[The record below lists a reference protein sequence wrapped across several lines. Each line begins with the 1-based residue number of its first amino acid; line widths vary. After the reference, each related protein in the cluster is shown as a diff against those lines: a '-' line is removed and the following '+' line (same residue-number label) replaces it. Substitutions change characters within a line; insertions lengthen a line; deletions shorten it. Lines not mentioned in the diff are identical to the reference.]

1 MSSVN
6 NFKEIPNLQTHT
18 NSASSL
24 TNALNSDATDE
35 NKYSNGCNANG
46 ECNTHTKAIVATTNS
61 TEQTANKT
69 AQPHKETENN
79 LERSVSVTACDANK
93 SGGAIKATTTT
104 MTSVSH
110 IHNNKTAPHCNESLA
125 VLSATTTSE
134 ATAATAVA
142 SATATTTPTPIS
154 DFYQNATILITGG
167 TGFVGKVLTQK
178 LLRAFELR
186 RIYMLIR
193 CKDNMCVEERLENF
207 FKESI
212 FDTIRSEQPELF
224 QKVHAVRVDYSAIDL
239 GISADDREIL
249 CDEVEIIF
257 NVVASVKFNEK
268 LSDAI
273 DINVLGTKKILDLSM
288 EMKKLKS
295 LVHISTLYCNCN
307 RKYIKERVYE
317 NDIGY
322 EKIMQ
327 IFRIFDDETLEKFRH
342 CLIGDMPNTYT
353 MTKKCAENLVN
364 HRAFYMPA
372 GIFRPPIVMS
382 TYKDPFPGWTDN
394 LYGPSGLC
402 TWSAR
407 GLVRCIYGRANC
419 KANMVP
425 ADYCVN
431 AMIASAWDIA
441 RRFLLRKSDTQ
452 SKEELPVYNYIFDR
466 NNLTWGQ
473 YMRMSREGFHEPF
486 DKALWCFSYVIIPS
500 KPLHYAVAFFLH
512 NIPAYMLDFIAMLT
526 GRKRIY
532 IKAYRKI
539 SRVIYMMSWFGLK
552 DWRFAHNNI
561 DELDAMVC
569 KTQERNLLQ
578 FNMAT
583 INWREYFRS
592 YLSGIRR
599 YFFKDNDNKLQKRRA
614 FYRRLQILH
623 QLLKS
628 TFGLALIACLMK
640 MYFKTF
646 KIIPKIAL

>member
-1 MSSVN
+1 MPLASLFSESPEPKSQTGSATSLINSINGDCSGENRQEMGGVGAN
-6 NFKEIPNLQTHT
+6 EINIVPDCTIT
-18 NSASSL
+18 TINSI
-24 TNALNSDATDE
+24 D
-35 NKYSNGCNANG
+35 
-46 ECNTHTKAIVATTNS
+46 
-61 TEQTANKT
+61 QTANKT
-69 AQPHKETENN
+69 ASTNKAVENN
-79 LERSVSVTACDANK
+79 YQSNASTTSVSTK
-93 SGGAIKATTTT
+93 YTTTT
-104 MTSVSH
+104 TTKTMNSV
-110 IHNNKTAPHCNESLA
+110 HNTFSSSSSNCNEPA
-125 VLSATTTSE
+125 E
-134 ATAATAVA
+134 IG
-142 SATATTTPTPIS
+142 ATTTPTPTPTPIT
-154 DFYQNATILITGG
+154 DFYRNATILITGG

-186 RIYMLIR
+186 KIYMLIR
-193 CKDNMCVEERLENF
+193 CKDNMSVEQRLENF
-207 FKESI
+207 FSESI
-212 FDTIRSEQPELF
+212 FDTIRAEQPDLF
-224 QKVHAVRVDYSAIDL
+224 RKVHPVRVDYGAIDL
-239 GISADDREIL
+239 GIISEDREIL
-249 CDEVEIIF
+249 CEEVEIVF

-288 EMKKLKS
+288 EMKNLKS

-307 RKYIKERVYE
+307 RKFIKERVYE

-327 IFRIFDDETLEKFRH
+327 IYRIFDDETLEKFRH

-364 HRAFYMPA
+364 HRAFYLPA

-441 RRFLLRKSDTQ
+441 RRFLLRQSDAE

-486 DKALWCFSYVIIPS
+486 DKALW
-500 KPLHYAVAFFLH
+500 
-512 NIPAYMLDFIAMLT
+512 
-526 GRKRIY
+526 
-532 IKAYRKI
+532 
-539 SRVIYMMSWFGLK
+539 
-552 DWRFAHNNI
+552 
-561 DELDAMVC
+561 
-569 KTQERNLLQ
+569 
-578 FNMAT
+578 
-583 INWREYFRS
+583 
-592 YLSGIRR
+592 
-599 YFFKDNDNKLQKRRA
+599 
-614 FYRRLQILH
+614 
-623 QLLKS
+623 
-628 TFGLALIACLMK
+628 
-640 MYFKTF
+640 
-646 KIIPKIAL
+646 

>member
-1 MSSVN
+1 MYSVN
-6 NFKEIPNLQTHT
+6 NVKEIPDSKTHI
-18 NSASSL
+18 NSATSL
-24 TNALNSDATDE
+24 TDSLNGFVTDE
-35 NKYSNGCNANG
+35 NNSNGCVANSAF
-46 ECNTHTKAIVATTNS
+46 NTKTTAIAIINS
-61 TEQTANKT
+61 AEQTANKT
-69 AQPHKETENN
+69 AHPHKETENN
-79 LERSVSVTACDANK
+79 LESSVAATSCESNK
-93 SGGAIKATTTT
+93 SAGAIKPTTITNICHT
-104 MTSVSH
+104 
-110 IHNNKTAPHCNESLA
+110 HNNNTTPHCSESLA
-125 VLSATTTSE
+125 TLSATTPSE
-134 ATAATAVA
+134 AAATAIATTAEA
-142 SATATTTPTPIS
+142 SATATPTPTPIS
-154 DFYQNATILITGG
+154 DFYQNATVLITGG

-212 FDTIRSEQPELF
+212 FDTIRTEQPELF
-224 QKVHAVRVDYSAIDL
+224 RKVHAVRVDYSAIDL
-239 GISADDREIL
+239 GIAAEDREIL

-512 NIPAYMLDFIAMLT
+512 NIPAYILDFIALVT

-561 DELDAMVC
+561 DELDAMLC

-623 QLLKS
+623 QLLKT
-628 TFGLALIACLMK
+628 TFGLALIACLLK
-640 MYFKTF
+640 MYFKIF
-646 KIIPKIAL
+646 KIIPKIAF

>member
-1 MSSVN
+1 MCSVS
-6 NFKEIPNLQTHT
+6 NFKELLDLETHINSATSLTDSHNSLAIDANTHT
-18 NSASSL
+18 NGCIANSEFNTKTSAI
-24 TNALNSDATDE
+24 T
-35 NKYSNGCNANG
+35 
-46 ECNTHTKAIVATTNS
+46 TTNS
-61 TEQTANKT
+61 TEQTTNKT
-69 AQPHKETENN
+69 THPHKETENN
-79 LERSVSVTACDANK
+79 LESSVAATSCDANK
-93 SGGAIKATTTT
+93 SAATIKTTT
-104 MTSVSH
+104 MTSMCH
-110 IHNNKTAPHCNESLA
+110 THNNSQPIPHCSESLA
-125 VLSATTTSE
+125 ALSATTPSE
-134 ATAATAVA
+134 ATATATTAEA
-142 SATATTTPTPIS
+142 SATLTPTPIS
-154 DFYQNATILITGG
+154 DFYQNATVLITGG

-186 RIYMLIR
+186 RVYMLIR
-193 CKDNMCVEERLENF
+193 CKDNMCVEKRLENF

-212 FDTIRSEQPELF
+212 FDTIRNEQPELF
-224 QKVHAVRVDYSAIDL
+224 RKVHAVCVDYSAIDL
-239 GISADDREIL
+239 GISAEDREIL

-402 TWSAR
+402 TWTAR

-512 NIPAYMLDFIAMLT
+512 NIPAYILDFIALVT

-561 DELDAMVC
+561 DELDAMLC

-578 FNMAT
+578 FNTAT
-583 INWREYFRS
+583 INWKEYFRS

-614 FYRRLQILH
+614 FYRRLQVLH

-628 TFGLALIACLMK
+628 AFGLALIACLLK
-640 MYFKTF
+640 MYFKIF
-646 KIIPKIAL
+646 KIIPKIAV

>member
-1 MSSVN
+1 MCSLEDINENPVR
-6 NFKEIPNLQTHT
+6 KLHT
-18 NSASSL
+18 NSAASIIESINGDCAGGYGQESAYNDVNEINTP
-24 TNALNSDATDE
+24 TNTIVTANSID
-35 NKYSNGCNANG
+35 
-46 ECNTHTKAIVATTNS
+46 
-61 TEQTANKT
+61 QTANKT
-69 AQPHKETENN
+69 TSAHKDTMNN
-79 LERSVSVTACDANK
+79 YDSNASTTGGVT
-93 SGGAIKATTTT
+93 KATTTPT
-104 MTSVSH
+104 AINPTS
-110 IHNNKTAPHCNESLA
+110 NNSFSTSTQHCNEPIA
-125 VLSATTTSE
+125 VSTTSIAAGTMATI
-134 ATAATAVA
+134 ATANTTAN
-142 SATATTTPTPIS
+142 TTPIS
-154 DFYQNATILITGG
+154 DFYRNATILITGG

-178 LLRAFELR
+178 LLRAFEVR
-186 RIYMLIR
+186 KIYTLIR
-193 CKDNMCVEERLENF
+193 CKDNMSVEQRLENF

-212 FDTIRSEQPELF
+212 FDSVRAEQPGLF
-224 QKVHAVRVDYSAIDL
+224 RKVHAMRVDYSTVDL
-239 GISADDREIL
+239 GISPEDREIL
-249 CDEVEIIF
+249 CEEVEIIF

-268 LSDAI
+268 LRDAI

-307 RKYIKERVYE
+307 RKFIKERVYE

-342 CLIGDMPNTYT
+342 CLVGDMPNTYT

-372 GIFRPPIVMS
+372 GIFRPPIVIS
-382 TYKDPFPGWTDN
+382 TYKDPVPGWTDN

-500 KPLHYAVAFFLH
+500 KPIHSTVAFFLH
-512 NIPAYMLDFIAMLT
+512 NIPAYVLDFIAMIT
-526 GRKRIY
+526 GQKRIY

-561 DELDAMVC
+561 DELDAVVG

-583 INWREYFRS
+583 INWKEYFRS

-599 YFFKDNDNKLQKRRA
+599 YFFKDNDNKLQQRRI
-614 FYRRLQILH
+614 FYRRLLLLH

-628 TFGLALIACLMK
+628 TLGFALVACLIK
-640 MYFKTF
+640 MYFKIF
-646 KIIPKIAL
+646 HIIPKIAF

>member
-1 MSSVN
+1 MYSTNSV
-6 NFKEIPNLQTHT
+6 KEIPDSETHI
-18 NSASSL
+18 NSATSL
-24 TNALNSDATDE
+24 TDSLNGVASDE
-35 NKYSNGCNANG
+35 NKHSNGCVANSAF
-46 ECNTHTKAIVATTNS
+46 NTKTTAIATTNS
-61 TEQTANKT
+61 AEQTANNT
-69 AQPHKETENN
+69 AHPHKETENN
-79 LERSVSVTACDANK
+79 LECSVAATSCDANK
-93 SGGAIKATTTT
+93 SAGTIKPTT
-104 MTSVSH
+104 MTNICH
-110 IHNNKTAPHCNESLA
+110 THNYNTTPHCSESLA
-125 VLSATTTSE
+125 ALSATTPSE
-134 ATAATAVA
+134 AAATATTA
-142 SATATTTPTPIS
+142 EESSIATTTPTPIS
-154 DFYQNATILITGG
+154 DFYQNATVLITGG

-207 FKESI
+207 FKETI
-212 FDTIRSEQPELF
+212 FDTIRAEQPELF
-224 QKVHAVRVDYSAIDL
+224 RKVHAVRVDYSAIDL
-239 GISADDREIL
+239 GISAEDREIL

-273 DINVLGTKKILDLSM
+273 DINVLGTKKILDLCM

-512 NIPAYMLDFIAMLT
+512 NIPAYILDFIALVT

-561 DELDAMVC
+561 DELDAMLC

-623 QLLKS
+623 QLLKT
-628 TFGLALIACLMK
+628 TFGLALIACFLK
-640 MYFKTF
+640 MYFKIF
-646 KIIPKIAL
+646 KIIPKIAF

>member
-1 MSSVN
+1 MN
-6 NFKEIPNLQTHT
+6 NIYN
-18 NSASSL
+18 
-24 TNALNSDATDE
+24 
-35 NKYSNGCNANG
+35 
-46 ECNTHTKAIVATTNS
+46 
-61 TEQTANKT
+61 
-69 AQPHKETENN
+69 TENTTDCLRNEEIIVGAPTN
-79 LERSVSVTACDANK
+79 L
-93 SGGAIKATTTT
+93 ITTTT
-104 MTSVSH
+104 AAVISTNANNSTSTDVDD
-110 IHNNKTAPHCNESLA
+110 N
-125 VLSATTTSE
+125 
-134 ATAATAVA
+134 
-142 SATATTTPTPIS
+142 TTPTPIS

-186 RIYMLIR
+186 KIYMLIR
-193 CKDNMCVEERLENF
+193 CKDNMSVEERLEKF
-207 FKESI
+207 FNESI
-212 FDTIRSEQPELF
+212 FDTIRVEQPELF
-224 QKVHAVRVDYSAIDL
+224 NKVHAVRVDYSAIDL
-239 GISADDREIL
+239 GISLEDRDIL
-249 CDEVEIIF
+249 CDEVEIVF

-273 DINVLGTKKILDLSM
+273 DINVFGTKKILDLSM
-288 EMKKLKS
+288 DMRKLKA

-307 RKYIKERVYE
+307 RKFIKERVYE

-342 CLIGDMPNTYT
+342 CLIGEMPNTYT

-364 HRAFYMPA
+364 HRAFYLPA

-402 TWSAR
+402 TWTAR

-431 AMIASAWDIA
+431 AMIASAWDIS
-441 RRFLLRKSDTQ
+441 RRFLLRKSDTK

-500 KPLHYAVAFFLH
+500 KPLHSAVAFFLH
-512 NIPAYMLDFIAMLT
+512 SIPAYLLDFVAMVT
-526 GRKRIY
+526 GQKQIY
-532 IKAYRKI
+532 VKAYRKI

-552 DWRFAHNNI
+552 EWQFAHNNI

-569 KTQERNLLQ
+569 KTEERNLLQ

-583 INWREYFRS
+583 INWSEYFHS

-599 YFFKDNDNKLQKRRA
+599 YFFRDNDNKLQQRRA
-614 FYRRLQILH
+614 LYRRIQFLH
-623 QLLKS
+623 QLLKT
-628 TFGLALIACLMK
+628 TFGVALIACLLK
-640 MYFKTF
+640 LYFKLF
-646 KIIPKIAL
+646 KIIPNISL